1 LQSVS
6 ELQGKRF
13 AGRTSGPW
21 KTTVT
26 IDRESK
32 MIANFRLAATLSMA
46 LSFCLSFP
54 LAAQPSSGADLIWQD
69 RFNGGEDATAL
80 VAVAENR
87 VFTVGKGPAT
97 PGADTGWLVKAYDQR
112 TGKVLWVDTYSG
124 ISPNENKGQA
134 VAVSDGRVFAG
145 GSISWSADTDYAMVR
160 AYDAA
165 TGAVR
170 WEDKFTYGNL
180 YAGVTH
186 LAIER
191 DEEHGRSLLYA
202 VGRAVQPDFTTAWY
216 VRAYDARTGALVW
229 DNVFHPAYFDDALS
243 VTVKHGRIFVSGFTF
258 DITSFLR
265 HFTVRAY
272 EAGSGALLWQDVV
285 AGGLQGFEGSDA
297 AQQVVAEGDRVLAA
311 GVITDT
317 AGYHFAVRAYQAGTG
332 NLLWSHLYDSGSGL
346 DSANSIALHHGRA
359 FVVGQGGALCS
370 FSASSDCNW
379 LIRVYDQ
386 ETGNLLWQEQVDVN
400 HQDDGA
406 NVVLACGDQIVV
418 SGSAGTDSN
427 APYADWLVQV
437 RNANNG
443 DLVWQNLLP
452 TPLTFGQPYGL
463 AVDQDRLF
471 VTGSTSDLAGG
482 TQNGD
487 VIVRAHH
494 FESKGEA
501 CEPVFNNYG
510 FR

>member
-1 LQSVS
+1 MIVS
-6 ELQGKRF
+6 LRF
-13 AGRTSGPW
+13 
-21 KTTVT
+21 V
-26 IDRESK
+26 
-32 MIANFRLAATLSMA
+32 ATLSAA
-46 LSFCLSFP
+46 LSIFVGLP
-54 LAAQPSSGADLIWQD
+54 VVAQPPGGAELMWQD
-69 RFNGGEDATAL
+69 RFYGAEDATAL

-87 VFTVGKGPAT
+87 VFIVGKGPAT
-97 PGADTGWLVKAYDQR
+97 PDAETGWLVKAYDQR
-112 TGKVLWVDTYSG
+112 TGKMLWIDAYSG
-124 ISPNENKGQA
+124 VSPDENKGQA
-134 VAVSDGRVFAG
+134 VAVGDGRIYAG
-145 GSISWSADTDYAMVR
+145 GSISWSADSDYAMVR
-160 AYDAA
+160 AYDPI
-165 TGAVR
+165 TGAVQ

-186 LAIER
+186 LAVER
-191 DEEHGRSLLYA
+191 DEHGRSLLYA
-202 VGRAVQPDFTTAWY
+202 VGRAVEPDFTTAWY
-216 VRAYDARTGALVW
+216 VRAYDAKTGALVW
-229 DNVFHPAYFDDALS
+229 NNVFHPTYFDDALS
-243 VTVKHGRIFVSGFTF
+243 VAVKHGRIFVSGFTF
-258 DITSFLR
+258 DLSTFLR

-272 EAGSGALLWQDVV
+272 EAGSGTLLWQDIVP
-285 AGGLQGFEGSDA
+285 GGLQGFQGSDA
-297 AQQVVAEGDRVLAA
+297 AQQVVVEGDRVLAA

-317 AGYHFAVRAYQAGTG
+317 VGYHFAVRAYQATTG
-332 NLLWSHLYDSGSGL
+332 NLMWSHLYDSGSGL
-346 DSANSIALHHGRA
+346 DSAGSIALHHGRA

-370 FSASSDCNW
+370 FNANSDCNW
-379 LIRVYDQ
+379 LIRTYDQ
-386 ETGNLLWQEQVDVN
+386 DTGTLLWQKQVDVN

-437 RNANNG
+437 RSAKNG
-443 DLVWQNLLP
+443 DLIWQNLLP

-494 FESKGEA
+494 FESQGET